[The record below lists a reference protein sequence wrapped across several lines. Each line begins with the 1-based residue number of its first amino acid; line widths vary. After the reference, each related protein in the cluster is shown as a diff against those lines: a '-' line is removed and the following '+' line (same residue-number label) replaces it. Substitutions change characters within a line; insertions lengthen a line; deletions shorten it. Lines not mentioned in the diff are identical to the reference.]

1 MKNAINTAR
10 VEELKRKY
18 IIKKIKSFIPS
29 NFVLG
34 SITALMAMFWV
45 FAYTM
50 TQSIDANVEICKQ
63 LTPEQNCYEHLS
75 DEEYLEVSMK
85 EQMERQAEYEWEQQ
99 EIIKRIGE

>member
-10 VEELKRKY
+10 VEELKRKNK
-18 IIKKIKSFIPS
+18 IKKIKSFIPS
-29 NFVLG
+29 SFVLG
-34 SITALMAMFWV
+34 AITALMAMFWV

-50 TQSIDANVEICKQ
+50 TQSIDSNVEICKQ

-85 EQMERQAEYEWEQQ
+85 AQMERQAEYEWEQQ
-99 EIIKRIGE
+99 QIISNLNK

>member
-10 VEELKRKY
+10 VEELKRKNK
-18 IIKKIKSFIPS
+18 IKKIKSFIPS

-50 TQSIDANVEICKQ
+50 TQSIDSNVEICKQ

-85 EQMERQAEYEWEQQ
+85 AQMERKAEYE
-99 EIIKRIGE
+99 